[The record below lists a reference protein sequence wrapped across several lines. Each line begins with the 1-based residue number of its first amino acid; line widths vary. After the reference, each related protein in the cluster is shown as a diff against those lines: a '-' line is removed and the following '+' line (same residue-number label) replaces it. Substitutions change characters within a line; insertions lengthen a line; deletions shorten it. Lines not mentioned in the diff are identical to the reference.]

1 MNRVQNSEVFSSCAS
16 VRVDKPLNSIV
27 VPQAMNYTQL
37 FKMLREAKGLTHDGL
52 ARLVGCHRN
61 TVINVESGRPVKFR
75 TIAELMEK
83 IGFDADSP
91 EMKSIAL
98 LWLESISGVNFTL
111 DRSTAEARKKI
122 AKFRATEKEAAQ
134 ILADAVIAEHLTVD
148 QIRALIFAAGH
159 PEVIRIVEGIRDLMK
174 VPGIPEQED
183 VPSME
188 AAEESVAESSD
199 STPASETTTTS
210 SL

>member
-1 MNRVQNSEVFSSCAS
+1 MNHRNNAVGDEEFSSETTP
-16 VRVDKPLNSIV
+16 RVDNPLTDTV
-27 VPQAMNYTQL
+27 VPKGMNYTQL
-37 FKMLREAKGLTHDGL
+37 FRMLREAKGLTHDGL

-83 IGFDADSP
+83 IGYDADSS

-98 LWLESISGVNFTL
+98 LWLESISGVNLTL

-122 AKFRATEKEAAQ
+122 AKYRATEKEAAQ
-134 ILADAVIAEHLTVD
+134 ILADAVIAEHLSVD
-148 QIRALIFAAGH
+148 QIRVLLFAAAH
-159 PEVIRIVEGIRDLMK
+159 PEVINIIEGIRDLMK
-174 VPGIPEQED
+174 IPSIPDRED

-188 AAEESVAESSD
+188 SADESTAPTE
-199 STPASETTTTS
+199 SETTTTTIN
-210 SL
+210 